1 MNYFMINRYEYLN
14 FCDINK
20 GNECRIMVRFTFIN
34 VNEYRWGHQK
44 WAIQRNWQQD
54 EKTKKTQHTMC
65 WTQLHANTHKQ
76 RKYTGAIIQTTVI
89 SVREID

>member
-1 MNYFMINRYEYLN
+1 MLTNTDGAIKNGQSKETG
-14 FCDINK
+14 NK
-20 GNECRIMVRFTFIN
+20 TKK
-34 VNEYRWGHQK
+34 Q
-44 WAIQRNWQQD
+44 
-54 EKTKKTQHTMC
+54 KTKKTQHTMC